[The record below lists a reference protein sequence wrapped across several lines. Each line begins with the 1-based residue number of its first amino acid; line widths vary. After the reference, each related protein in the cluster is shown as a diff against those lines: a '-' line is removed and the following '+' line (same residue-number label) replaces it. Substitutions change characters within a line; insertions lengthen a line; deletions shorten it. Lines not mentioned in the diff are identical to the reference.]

1 MLTFR
6 MFFCRN
12 HNAYVG
18 VKFML
23 VTGMMGV
30 IRSNIA
36 IGEIFAQSVFTGQ
49 GLSKLLIYA
58 TTLYACASVKIRL
71 NLAL

>member
-36 IGEIFAQSVFTGQ
+36 IGEIFARSISQ
-49 GLSKLLIYA
+49 GKVYRN
-58 TTLYACASVKIRL
+58 Y
-71 NLAL
+71 